1 MAAMAVA
8 AGYCDRNY
16 RVRAG
21 KANRWGAV
29 AARERAY
36 SAGGVLPLGAG
47 VSAVAG
53 RLVGGVCER
62 NCGVGAG
69 KATRWG
75 AVAARERV
83 YSAGGFSL
91 LGMEFSEVAGL

>member
-1 MAAMAVA
+1 MA

-21 KANRWGAV
+21 KAN
-29 AARERAY
+29 
-36 SAGGVLPLGAG
+36 
-47 VSAVAG
+47 
-53 RLVGGVCER
+53 
-62 NCGVGAG
+62 
-69 KATRWG
+69 RWG

-91 LGMEFSEVAGL
+91 LGMEFSEVAGLLVLGGERGGEGNKGEGKRIQEGAFPAVGRAS

>member
-16 RVRAG
+16 RARAG
-21 KANRWGAV
+21 KAN
-29 AARERAY
+29 
-36 SAGGVLPLGAG
+36 
-47 VSAVAG
+47 
-53 RLVGGVCER
+53 
-62 NCGVGAG
+62 
-69 KATRWG
+69 RWG

-91 LGMEFSEVAGL
+91 LGMEFSEVAGLLGRERAGEGNKGNGKGIQEGAFPAVGRAS

>member
-1 MAAMAVA
+1 VA

-21 KANRWGAV
+21 KAN
-29 AARERAY
+29 
-36 SAGGVLPLGAG
+36 
-47 VSAVAG
+47 
-53 RLVGGVCER
+53 
-62 NCGVGAG
+62 
-69 KATRWG
+69 RWG

-91 LGMEFSEVAGL
+91 LGMEFSEVAGLLGRERAGEGYKGEGKRSQEGAFPAVGPAS

>member
-1 MAAMAVA
+1 MAAMAVV

-29 AARERAY
+29 AA
-36 SAGGVLPLGAG
+36 P
-47 VSAVAG
+47 
-53 RLVGGVCER
+53 
-62 NCGVGAG
+62 
-69 KATRWG
+69 
-75 AVAARERV
+75 ERV

-91 LGMEFSEVAGL
+91 LGMEFSEVAGLLGRERAGEGGKGGGERMQEGAGRGGGCGWGGGGVAGGGGGGGGGG

>member
-1 MAAMAVA
+1 MA

-29 AARERAY
+29 AARQ
-36 SAGGVLPLGAG
+36 
-47 VSAVAG
+47 
-53 RLVGGVCER
+53 
-62 NCGVGAG
+62 
-69 KATRWG
+69 
-75 AVAARERV
+75 RV

-91 LGMEFSEVAGL
+91 LGMEFSEVVGLLGRERAGEGDKGEEKRIQEGAFPAVGRAS

>member
-1 MAAMAVA
+1 MAAMAAMAVA

-29 AARERAY
+29 AARER
-36 SAGGVLPLGAG
+36 
-47 VSAVAG
+47 
-53 RLVGGVCER
+53 
-62 NCGVGAG
+62 
-69 KATRWG
+69 
-75 AVAARERV
+75 V

-91 LGMEFSEVAGL
+91 LGMEVSEVAGLLGRERAGEGNKGEGKRIQVGAFPAVGRAS

>member
-1 MAAMAVA
+1 VV

-29 AARERAY
+29 AARQ
-36 SAGGVLPLGAG
+36 
-47 VSAVAG
+47 
-53 RLVGGVCER
+53 
-62 NCGVGAG
+62 
-69 KATRWG
+69 
-75 AVAARERV
+75 RV

-91 LGMEFSEVAGL
+91 LGMEFSEVAGLLGRERAGEGNKGEGKRIQEEAFPAVGRAS